1 MTNTIENIRNEFNSI
16 REMAKEI
23 ASKHNVNVSV
33 IQGNIV
39 FSTSFTNEVGKS
51 QIIAAKG
58 ELANWLLTECT
69 NRKWNNK
76 AVKGFR
82 VWNMFSDYSDIRIG
96 IACGIKAV
104 LTEEERSY
112 ARLGQSF

>member
-51 QIIAAKG
+51 QIISAKG

-82 VWNMFSDYSDIRIG
+82 VWNTFSDYSDIRIG

-104 LTEEERSY
+104 LNDDEKY
-112 ARLGQSF
+112 LVFKGINF